1 MITTL
6 LTFIIVLSIL
16 VFVHE
21 LGHFLVAKKAGMKVE
36 EFSLGY
42 PPKAVG
48 IKVGETEYCLS
59 WLPLGGYVKI
69 AGMADFGHEE
79 AKGQPWE
86 FQSKPRWMQMSVMIA
101 GPFMNF
107 LLGFLLLFGLRMAA
121 GEYDFL
127 NNTRVG
133 EVQEASPLHDAGL
146 LPGDRI
152 ISVGN
157 TPVADWEEMSD
168 AFLINMGQTVA
179 VAIERGQTQEVITV
193 DLTQTP
199 ESLGLGPYM
208 TTEVGA
214 TMPGMPAEAIGLQPG
229 DIVTSVAG
237 IPVTMWWEMSREISA
252 RPDEAIEITWL
263 RNRTEMSATI
273 TPQGQEDGDKMVGR
287 IGINTASKRTPISM
301 GKAFVRSGEETI
313 RLSTAIFGFVKRL
326 VVGQEST
333 KQLAGPVGIFQ
344 MVGQSAERGFSHVIW
359 FMAMLSINLGVL
371 NLLPIPMLDGGHLLI
386 LSIETIA
393 RRDLSS
399 RHKERLQQVGFMFL
413 LFLIIY
419 VTFNDIGRF
428 FG

>member
-6 LTFIIVLSIL
+6 LTFIFVLGVL

-21 LGHFLVAKKAGMKVE
+21 LGHFLVAKKSGMKVE

-59 WLPLGGYVKI
+59 WVPLGGYVKI

-79 AKGQPWE
+79 SKGESWE

-121 GEYDFL
+121 GEYDHL

-133 EVQEASPLHDAGL
+133 EVQEASPLHSAGL

-152 ISVGN
+152 LSVGN
-157 TPVADWEEMSD
+157 TPVADWEEMSA
-168 AFLINMGQTVA
+168 AFLANMGQTVV
-179 VAIERGQTQEVITV
+179 VAIERGQIQEIITV

-208 TTEVGA
+208 TTEVSA
-214 TMPGMPAEAIGLQPG
+214 TMPGAPAETIGLQSG
-229 DIVTSVAG
+229 DVITSVAG
-237 IPVTMWWEMSREISA
+237 VPVTMWWEMSREISA
-252 RPDEAIEITWL
+252 RPEETIEITWL
-263 RNRTEMSATI
+263 RNRMDMSATI
-273 TPQGQEDGDKMVGR
+273 TPQAQQAGEKTVGR
-287 IGINTASKRTPISM
+287 IGIYPASKRTPIAM

-386 LSIETIA
+386 LSIEAIA

-399 RHKERLQQVGFMFL
+399 RNKERLQQAGFFFL
-413 LFLIIY
+413 LGLIIY
-419 VTFNDIGRF
+419 VTFNDIGRL